1 MTSDEEMIEDIRNA
15 DGVSGGIKLNQWE
28 QEFMDNIEDLDS
40 LSPGR
45 REKLIEIWDR
55 I

>member
-15 DGVSGGIKLNQWE
+15 DGVAGGIKLNQWE
-28 QEFMDNIEDLDS
+28 QEFMDNIEELDS